1 MLLILLI
8 VGLPFISADRCSS
21 VPPSLWCS
29 SKELSK
35 ECGFEDLCD
44 RYHTATHNQRINI
57 TVLIEALCPDCQRFI
72 VDELYPNV
80 YKNFAGFV
88 NIEFVPY
95 GNAKVVNG
103 TIQCQHGPEECSINR
118 FESCLIDSV
127 QTQEQY
133 VPLIYCI
140 ENNLRSKIPFD
151 KASAKCF
158 RTLSVSEDIQRLIQS
173 CLVSRLGERLQEKAA
188 KQTGNLNYSS
198 IAQMLLIL
206 LLVGLSF
213 VSADRCSSVPPSLWC
228 SSKELS
234 KECGFEDLCN
244 RYHTATH
251 NQRINITVLMEALC
265 PGCQHFIVDEL
276 YPNIYKNF
284 AGFVNIEF
292 VPYGNAKIVNGTIQC
307 QHGAEECAINRFESC
322 LIDSVQTQE
331 QYVPLIYCIES
342 NLRVGFVLA
351 KSAI

>member
-1 MLLILLI
+1 MLFILLI
-8 VGLPFISADRCSS
+8 VGLPFVSADRCAS

-35 ECGFEDLCD
+35 ECGFDDLCN
-44 RYHTATHNQRINI
+44 RYCFDVFSPSLTYQTAAYNQRINI

-88 NIEFVPY
+88 NIEFIPY

-140 ENNLRSKIPFD
+140 ENNLRVGQKSHLTRRQQN
-151 KASAKCF
+151 ASAHSPWEKTSRGSSSKLF
-158 RTLSVSEDIQRLIQS
+158 SSNKLS

-188 KQTGNLNYSS
+188 QQTDT
-198 IAQMLLIL
+198 I
-206 LLVGLSF
+206 
-213 VSADRCSSVPPSLWC
+213 SANVWPDKHRAVPW
-228 SSKELS
+228 
-234 KECGFEDLCN
+234 
-244 RYHTATH
+244 
-251 NQRINITVLMEALC
+251 V
-265 PGCQHFIVDEL
+265 V
-276 YPNIYKNF
+276 
-284 AGFVNIEF
+284 
-292 VPYGNAKIVNGTIQC
+292 VNGISL
-307 QHGAEECAINRFESC
+307 ESEQMMMDHLPY
-322 LIDSVQTQE
+322 LICE
-331 QYVPLIYCIES
+331 W
-342 NLRVGFVLA
+342 
-351 KSAI
+351 